1 MQQSPRSNQPLE
13 SSAFVLVA
21 PFFFHAGSMSFA
33 SLSLGIIHVLEGEPT
48 MNFAIKLNNQVFEFV
63 SYHHALEAA
72 LMFGASLHR
81 IYGRQ
86 GNSPV
91 LSQPL

>member
-1 MQQSPRSNQPLE
+1 M
-13 SSAFVLVA
+13 LVA
-21 PFFFHAGSMSFA
+21 PFFFHDGSMSFA
-33 SLSLGIIHVLEGEPT
+33 SLPLGIIHVLEGEPT
-48 MNFAIKLNNQVFEFV
+48 MNFAIKLNQQVFEFV
-63 SYHHALEAA
+63 SYERALEAA
-72 LMFGASLHR
+72 LMFNASLHR